1 MRAENS
7 QESAEMQRR
16 KLTGIGRNV
25 VKKITGREEAGMD
38 EREYYERLSAAYLR
52 GRAGRIGQSST
63 EEEEPKLYPFK
74 RGHRELPRVR
84 KVLGF
89 LHAVQPESLLDVGS
103 GRGVFL
109 FPFLEEFPETETVS
123 IDVLPRRVEFLQD
136 VNRGGITRLRAVQA
150 DLCGQPFPDGSF
162 DVVTAL
168 EVLEHIPDVESAV
181 RAAVRMARRYVV
193 VTVPSKPDDNPE
205 HIHLLTKERLAEL
218 FEAAGC
224 RRLHFDG
231 VPGHLFVAAPLGKE
245 G

>member
-1 MRAENS
+1 MRAGNS

-38 EREYYERLSAAYLR
+38 EREYYKRLAAAYLR

-109 FPFLEEFPETETVS
+109 FPFLEEFPKTETVS

-162 DVVTAL
+162 DVVT
-168 EVLEHIPDVESAV
+168 
-181 RAAVRMARRYVV
+181 
-193 VTVPSKPDDNPE
+193 VPSKPDDNPK
-205 HIHLLTKERLAEL
+205 HIHLLTKERLTEL